1 MADNYRVGYK
11 QPPRHSRFRPGQSGN
26 AKGRPKGTKNL
37 KTDLEEEL
45 REKIQVR
52 EGDQPLKLSKQR
64 AILKA
69 QANRAIQGDTKA
81 ANLVVKLIN
90 DILLEDEDN
99 EHESVLTEDDQAIL
113 ERYRAR
119 AVEPTEI
126 AGSSE
131 VPDKADE

>member
-1 MADNYRVGYK
+1 MANKYRVGYK
-11 QPPRHSRFRPGQSGN
+11 QPPRHSRFQPGQSGN
-26 AKGRPKGTKNL
+26 SKGRPKGTKNL

-52 EGDQPLKLSKQR
+52 EGGQPLKLSKQR

-69 QANRAIQGDTKA
+69 QTNLAIQGDTKA
-81 ANLVVKLIN
+81 ANLLVKLIN

-126 AGSSE
+126 PASSE
-131 VPDKADE
+131 VPDKEGK